1 MKLKGSGKGGKL
13 QGLVNHGKGLGFCL
27 GFCSACNGKSLEK
40 SKQGVRDLTYVLT
53 RPPWELKKSRFP
65 VFGGWIIGPRGNQKV
80 YQVATAEPSER
91 QRCQG

>member
-1 MKLKGSGKGGKL
+1 MKLKGSGKSGKL
-13 QGLVNHGKGLGFCL
+13 QGLVSHGKGL

-53 RPPWELKKSRFP
+53 RPPWELKKSRLP
-65 VFGGWIIGPRGNQKV
+65 VFGRWTIGPRGNQKV